1 MVECVSVILRSAP
14 ANCVCR
20 RRPLGLTAEG
30 AVNDAVAALLLPC
43 LHQTQPPSLQV
54 HHEDGHM
61 YDCVVEVLCVDVCCC
76 SAERSAMEVER
87 SHLSELRQAVNAD
100 LAAVRTKEDRWVS
113 PLHVDPQL
121 CTLLFCGW
129 RVSRA
134 PVVAA
139 VVQFSGAAL
148 WNILLLY
155 QILHDTVE
163 TANGDYEKELAE
175 NAAGGLL

>member
-1 MVECVSVILRSAP
+1 V
-14 ANCVCR
+14 
-20 RRPLGLTAEG
+20 
-30 AVNDAVAALLLPC
+30 
-43 LHQTQPPSLQV
+43 
-54 HHEDGHM
+54 
-61 YDCVVEVLCVDVCCC
+61 
-76 SAERSAMEVER
+76 
-87 SHLSELRQAVNAD
+87 
-100 LAAVRTKEDRWVS
+100 K

-121 CTLLFCGW
+121 FTLLFCGW

-175 NAAGGLL
+175 NAAGRLL